1 MSKRGQVLMHLKTI
15 QMFAIAFENVN
26 AEDKSW
32 ALATSMSTVSTSV
45 LRAKTSSSAALAV

>member
-1 MSKRGQVLMHLKTI
+1 MHLKTI